1 VWRVTTVAESSL
13 YGRVGGVAAR
23 TLAVFNVPEGEK
35 EEEVLG
41 GFAAPK
47 DEMAEGD
54 NATVGR

>member
-1 VWRVTTVAESSL
+1 VAESSL

-23 TLAVFNVPEGEK
+23 TLAVFNVPEREK